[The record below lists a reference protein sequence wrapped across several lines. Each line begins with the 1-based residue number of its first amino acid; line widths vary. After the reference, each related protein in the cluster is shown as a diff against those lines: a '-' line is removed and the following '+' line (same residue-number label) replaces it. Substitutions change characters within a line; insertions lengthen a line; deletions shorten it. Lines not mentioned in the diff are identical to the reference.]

1 MSVSLK
7 KPDRT
12 EKKLPEYTPVH
23 LIDEEETIKNLSA
36 RSVTSTKRDIQPQTR
51 QCTPVHIREEQET
64 INSRS
69 VSELRQYE
77 NERRKQKKWYVLAW
91 FGAVALVILVCAA
104 FFSLVVNMPFE
115 PVEMPAEE
123 ITSNMTEVEYIF
135 SVVSSVIEWFF
146 GSPLFMALFSLIA
159 IGLLVRCIR
168 KIMQN
173 NRF

>member
-36 RSVTSTKRDIQPQTR
+36 RSVTPNNRDIQQKAR

-69 VSELRQYE
+69 VSELLQYE

-91 FGAVALVILVCAA
+91 FGAVAFVILVCAA
-104 FFSLVVNMPFE
+104 VFFLVLNMPFD

-123 ITSNMTEVEYIF
+123 ITSNMTEF
-135 SVVSSVIEWFF
+135 VSSVIEWFF
-146 GSPLFMALFSLIA
+146 GNPLFMALFSLSA
-159 IGLLVRCIR
+159 IGLLVLCIR